1 MRRLGP
7 RRRGVSALGARA
19 WIRIS
24 ALALAALAALAAPA
38 CSPYD
43 PSLPRAPFLCGDQEP
58 RCPDGYVCVDDP
70 DGRKVCR
77 AADATDAG
85 VPDAS
90 HAEPGV
96 LPGAM

>member
-7 RRRGVSALGARA
+7 RRRGLGALAARA
-19 WIRIS
+19 WIR
-24 ALALAALAALAAPA
+24 LAALGLAALAAPS

-43 PSLPRAPFLCGDQEP
+43 PSLPGAPFLCGDQEP

-77 AADATDAG
+77 AADTAADAG
-85 VPDAS
+85 VPDA
-90 HAEPGV
+90 PGA
-96 LPGAM
+96 LPGEM